1 MSEQQ
6 FSISL
11 CRDDDEVAVF
21 NAQPDNNDSVNNT
34 LSDYEFEAATAY
46 FSDGVA
52 ADTYKQLEEVQS
64 HPPAQLLEDDP
75 EVSPSEQ
82 LNIQILK
89 GLNDKCRS
97 VKEQFENELEMV
109 REVSRHNCVKDM
121 LTHFRQQSV
130 ADSKLCLLFK
140 GQHAVVYSVFWDR
153 SVSNYCEGSSHF
165 TFPVTAAKSQDDF
178 VAIGRILT
186 HQFIE
191 TGTLPLQILKAIIQQ
206 AVTGRVS
213 KECLVQSLLML
224 LYEKE
229 REILQQALLGVKPF
243 PTENVIDIPVD
254 YGVTTIP
261 STSNMKQRM

>member
-21 NAQPDNNDSVNNT
+21 NAQPDNNDSVDDT

-46 FSDGVA
+46 FNDGVA

-75 EVSPSEQ
+75 EVSTSEQ
-82 LNIQILK
+82 VNIHILK

-140 GQHAVVYSVFWDR
+140 GQHAVVYSVFSDR
-153 SVSNYCEGSSHF
+153 SVSSYCEGSSHF
-165 TFPVTAAKSQDDF
+165 TFPVT
-178 VAIGRILT
+178 R
-186 HQFIE
+186 
-191 TGTLPLQILKAIIQQ
+191 
-206 AVTGRVS
+206 
-213 KECLVQSLLML
+213 
-224 LYEKE
+224 
-229 REILQQALLGVKPF
+229 
-243 PTENVIDIPVD
+243 
-254 YGVTTIP
+254 
-261 STSNMKQRM
+261 

>member
-1 MSEQQ
+1 MLEQQ

-11 CRDDDEVAVF
+11 YRDDDEVAVF
-21 NAQPDNNDSVNNT
+21 NAQPDNNDSVDDT
-34 LSDYEFEAATAY
+34 LSDYAFEAATAY
-46 FSDGVA
+46 FNDGVA

-64 HPPAQLLEDDP
+64 HTPAQLLEDDP
-75 EVSPSEQ
+75 EVSTSEQ
-82 LNIQILK
+82 VNIQILK

-130 ADSKLCLLFK
+130 ADSKLRLLFK

-153 SVSNYCEGSSHF
+153 SVSSYCKGSSHF

-191 TGTLPLQILKAIIQQ
+191 TGTLLLQILKAIIQQ
-206 AVTGRVS
+206 AVTERVS
-213 KECLVQSLLML
+213 EECLVQSLML

>member
-21 NAQPDNNDSVNNT
+21 NAQPDNNDSVDDT
-34 LSDYEFEAATAY
+34 LSDYAFEAATAY
-46 FSDGVA
+46 FNDGVA

-64 HPPAQLLEDDP
+64 HTPAQLLEDDP
-75 EVSPSEQ
+75 EVSTSEQ
-82 LNIQILK
+82 VNIQILK

-140 GQHAVVYSVFWDR
+140 GQHVVVYSVFWDR
-153 SVSNYCEGSSHF
+153 SVSSYCKGSSHF

-191 TGTLPLQILKAIIQQ
+191 TGTLLLQILKAIIQQ

-213 KECLVQSLLML
+213 EECLVQSLML

-254 YGVTTIP
+254 YGATTIP